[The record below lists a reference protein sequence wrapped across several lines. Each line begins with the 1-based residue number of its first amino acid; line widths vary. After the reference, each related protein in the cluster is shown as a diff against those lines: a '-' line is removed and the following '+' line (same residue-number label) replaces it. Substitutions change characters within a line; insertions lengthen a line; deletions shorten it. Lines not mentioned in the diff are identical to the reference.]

1 MLDQYIFLG
10 TKHEHLNNKAS
21 RITEQSRISSGCTW
35 RWTGV
40 FDFESGRVGPH
51 WLTTSMIFLYQTIH
65 VLIIFLLSGP
75 IHANKFEHLSTNNF
89 YPCGGQLSA
98 KLTSWNHPKTLPQK
112 TTQKTSKEHQRSPQ
126 FAHPWRYLLLLRP
139 LQQLQGICPISQAP
153 QGAANA
159 AVADHTGPWTFGFHH
174 LPLRSNPGDC
184 QGPQTAKNEMMRR
197 PYRCFLFFCWL
208 YFQMAIQI
216 GFAINLFAKTNHWT
230 ALRIKNSGAIPNSL
244 KASAVLP

>member
-1 MLDQYIFLG
+1 MNILTIRHQGSQNRAEFHLAAPGAGQVFL
-10 TKHEHLNNKAS
+10 TLNLAG
-21 RITEQSRISSGCTW
+21 SGLIDSQHQW
-35 RWTGV
+35 
-40 FDFESGRVGPH
+40 F
-51 WLTTSMIFLYQTIH
+51 FLYQTIH